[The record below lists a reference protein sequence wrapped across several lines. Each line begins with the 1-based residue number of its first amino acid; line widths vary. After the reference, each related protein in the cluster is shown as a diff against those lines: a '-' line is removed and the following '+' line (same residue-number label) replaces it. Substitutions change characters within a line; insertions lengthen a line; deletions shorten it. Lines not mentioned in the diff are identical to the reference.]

1 MTLLHN
7 PLSKPTQATSNQLSI
22 YLEEVN
28 YVNETNLLTLSVGLL
43 SDTVDIR
50 SLGLRLHFDG
60 NRVNY
65 TEDKAYS
72 LSQSQADIP
81 GQGIDDI
88 INSGKISSS
97 GHIATSDVLT
107 NYDED
112 QNTTHFVK
120 TNWITDYGS
129 DPMSAFPGVMD
140 ADLFDINFTVTN
152 QSAPISFGFSADSND
167 LKEGYSLSSSALK
180 EFVIDL
186 SVEDGDIVQSI
197 TINHQDGQGVVTQ
210 ISDRSLTF
218 VTSDTERT
226 TLSVVDGELN
236 NLSTGITF
244 THVTLENQN
253 YDKGIS
259 LSDAILQ
266 LEHIVN
272 ISTLT
277 GANAIAAD
285 VNGDGNISLSDAI
298 ITLEHIVNISQI
310 NTCNLLNDQGEIVVE
325 LTPSTISELNLIQS
339 GDVNLSASFVDLT

>member
-28 YVNETNLLTLSVGLL
+28 YVSETNLLTLSVGLL

-72 LSQSQADIP
+72 LSQNQADIP

-129 DPMSAFPGVMD
+129 DPISAFPGVMD

-197 TINHQDGQGVVTQ
+197 TINHQDGQALLRKYPT
-210 ISDRSLTF
+210 DRSL
-218 VTSDTERT
+218 
-226 TLSVVDGELN
+226 L
-236 NLSTGITF
+236 
-244 THVTLENQN
+244 
-253 YDKGIS
+253 
-259 LSDAILQ
+259 
-266 LEHIVN
+266 
-272 ISTLT
+272 
-277 GANAIAAD
+277 
-285 VNGDGNISLSDAI
+285 
-298 ITLEHIVNISQI
+298 
-310 NTCNLLNDQGEIVVE
+310 
-325 LTPSTISELNLIQS
+325 
-339 GDVNLSASFVDLT
+339 